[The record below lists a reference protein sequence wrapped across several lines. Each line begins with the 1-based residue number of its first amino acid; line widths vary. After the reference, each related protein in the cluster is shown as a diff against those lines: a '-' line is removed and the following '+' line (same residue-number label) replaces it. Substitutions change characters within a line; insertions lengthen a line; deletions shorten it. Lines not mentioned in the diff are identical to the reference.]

1 MVLHL
6 DTIGVLFF
14 LMEDIPAKIISKS
27 MSKNFEGFFI
37 ELNLRKKKIFS
48 CCSYNPHKSNIA
60 IHLDNL
66 GKTLGIQMSKA
77 DISLTVGHLNS
88 EISENESRKFCD
100 MYHLHNLVKNPTCY
114 ENENKM

>member
-1 MVLHL
+1 M
-6 DTIGVLFF
+6 
-14 LMEDIPAKIISKS
+14 
-27 MSKNFEGFFI
+27 
-37 ELNLRKKKIFS
+37 
-48 CCSYNPHKSNIA
+48 
-60 IHLDNL
+60 
-66 GKTLGIQMSKA
+66 GIQMSKG